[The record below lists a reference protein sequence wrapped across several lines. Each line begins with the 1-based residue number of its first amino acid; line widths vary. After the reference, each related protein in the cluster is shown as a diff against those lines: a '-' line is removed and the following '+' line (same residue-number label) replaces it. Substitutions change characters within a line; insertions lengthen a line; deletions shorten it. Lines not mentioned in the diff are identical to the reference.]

1 MDKITLKNLAFYGYH
16 GALPEENQLGQRF
29 NLDIE
34 LYLDL
39 KEVGEKDDL
48 SYGVSYVDIFNIAQ
62 ENCEK
67 KRYKLIEA
75 LAENICKDILD
86 FSPKIMEVVVKV
98 RKPQAPVP
106 GIFDYFEVEIRRK
119 R

>member
-1 MDKITLKNLAFYGYH
+1 MDKITLKNLSFYGYH

-48 SYGVSYVDIFNIAQ
+48 RSGVSYVDIFNIAQ

-75 LAENICKDILD
+75 LAENISKDILK
-86 FSPKIMEVVVKV
+86 FSSNIQEVVVRI

>member
-1 MDKITLKNLAFYGYH
+1 MDKITLKNLSFYGYH
-16 GALPEENQLGQRF
+16 GALPEENRLGQKF

-48 SYGVSYVDIFNIAQ
+48 SYGISYVDIFNIAQ
-62 ENCEK
+62 EKCEK
-67 KRYKLIEA
+67 NRYNLIET
-75 LAENICKDILD
+75 LAENICKDILN
-86 FSPKIMEVVVKV
+86 FSTKIQEIVIKV